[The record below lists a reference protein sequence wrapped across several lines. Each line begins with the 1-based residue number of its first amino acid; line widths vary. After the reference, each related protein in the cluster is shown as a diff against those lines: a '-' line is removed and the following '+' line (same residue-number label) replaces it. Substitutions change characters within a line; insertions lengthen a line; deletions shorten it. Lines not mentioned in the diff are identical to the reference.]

1 MAVTVMF
8 TIFIT
13 LLFHCCWRRRKK
25 SENLMGA
32 ALQKGR
38 DQKTCE
44 QNVTSAVLTCLNMD
58 FVCV

>member
-1 MAVTVMF
+1 
-8 TIFIT
+8 
-13 LLFHCCWRRRKK
+13 
-25 SENLMGA
+25 MGA

-58 FVCV
+58 MCVNLSFFSNP